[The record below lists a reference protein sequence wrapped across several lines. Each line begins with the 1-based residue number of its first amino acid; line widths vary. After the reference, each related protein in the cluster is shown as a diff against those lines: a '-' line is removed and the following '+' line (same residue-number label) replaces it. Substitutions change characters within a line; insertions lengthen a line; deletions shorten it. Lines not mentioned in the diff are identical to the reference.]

1 MAKTKLSEAAKKL
14 IDGKNFGNVAF
25 VMEGGQPHVSPVWV
39 DREGEIILVNT
50 TDTGRVKSKYLKPGS
65 KVALSIFDQN
75 NPYDNVIIRGR
86 VIERTKSGAGQHI
99 DKLAKKYINKD
110 KYPWNKPGVDR
121 VIVRIE
127 PELVSE
133 EFG

>member
-1 MAKTKLSEAAKKL
+1 MAKTKLPESAVKL
-14 IDGKNFGNVAF
+14 IDGKNFANVAF

-39 DREGEIILVNT
+39 DRDGDVVLVNT

-75 NPYDNVIIRGR
+75 NPYEKVVISGK
-86 VIERTKSGAGQHI
+86 VIERTKSGASDHI
-99 DKLAKKYINKD
+99 DKLAKKYINQD

-127 PELVSE
+127 PEHVSKE
-133 EFG
+133 MG